1 MKEIIRLFGSEIYF
15 TITELHEGRK
25 FDFFPSV
32 TEHEDQ
38 EALYLSHNDYFNP
51 LEGGHM
57 CR

>member
-32 TEHEDQ
+32 
-38 EALYLSHNDYFNP
+38 AYARPS
-51 LEGGHM
+51 
-57 CR
+57 